1 MGEAENPRP
10 ARALGQRAAGVKLR
24 RRDAEPDTATGRR
37 SGLLTLSEPLLIQRS
52 MSVESNSRLRV
63 AIAGA
68 SGFVGR
74 HLIERLKLSAQVVAL
89 SRGSRDDGDG
99 VEWREADLF
108 SATSTMQALEGCD
121 VAIYLVHSMMPS
133 SRLFQGSF
141 RDTDLLL
148 ADNFAKAAMSNG
160 VRHVIYLGGLVP
172 EGALS
177 SHLSSRREVEDV
189 FNATGIPL
197 TVLRAGMIVGPG
209 GSSFEILHSLIAR
222 LPVMV
227 LPAWTQS
234 NTQAVFIDDVVD
246 VLTRAVSEPAF
257 QGRTLDLVNGERLT
271 YEALLRQTAEVLSVR
286 RHMLKV
292 PINST
297 GFSKLWVSLFSN
309 SAYELVSPLIDSL
322 RCDLPSPQPDPLIA
336 ASIRFPSYRAMAEES
351 LSRSPTPVAARPKRR
366 LKERHSVRSIQRLP
380 VVSGHDARWITEQ
393 YARWLPR
400 ALRGGLRVDHD
411 EAWER
416 LEFRFAWL
424 AWPLLVLQRQPAG
437 EGASRDKLHI
447 VGGLLSHTK
456 DTGWLE
462 FRQVQDGRF
471 TLAAIH
477 EFVPALPWYVY
488 RLTQAPI
495 HSWVMARFARFL
507 EATQQAELRAAT

>member
-1 MGEAENPRP
+1 M
-10 ARALGQRAAGVKLR
+10 
-24 RRDAEPDTATGRR
+24 
-37 SGLLTLSEPLLIQRS
+37 
-52 MSVESNSRLRV
+52 

-74 HLIERLKLSAQVVAL
+74 HLIDRLKRDEHVIAL
-89 SRGSRDDGDG
+89 SRGARAEDD

-108 SATSTMQALEGCD
+108 SATSTLQALQGCD

-148 ADNFAKAAMSNG
+148 ADNFAKAAVKNG
-160 VRHVIYLGGLVP
+160 VRHLIYLGGLVP

-209 GSSFEILHSLIAR
+209 GSSFEILHSLVLR
-222 LPVMV
+222 LPLMV

-234 NTQAVFIDDVVD
+234 TTQAVFIDDVVE
-246 VLTRAVSEPAF
+246 VLARALREPEF
-257 QGRTLDLVNGERLT
+257 RDRTLDLVNGEHLT

-286 RHMLKV
+286 RRMLKV
-292 PINST
+292 PIDST

-322 RCDLPSPQPDPLIA
+322 RCDLPSPTPDPLIVRSIQY
-336 ASIRFPSYRAMAEES
+336 ASYAEMARES
-351 LSRSPTPVAARPKRR
+351 LERSPRPVASRPKRR
-366 LKERHSVRSIQRLP
+366 LKESHSVRSIQRLP

-393 YARWLPR
+393 YARWLPG
-400 ALRGGLRVDHD
+400 ALRAGLRVDHD
-411 EAWER
+411 EARER
-416 LEFRFAWL
+416 LEFRFGWVP
-424 AWPLLVLQRQPAG
+424 WPLLVLQRQAG
-437 EGASRDKLHI
+437 PDAESRDKLHI
-447 VGGLLSHTK
+447 VGGLLSHTN

-462 FRQVQDGRF
+462 FRQVQDRRF

-495 HSWVMARFARFL
+495 HSWVMGRFARFL
-507 EATQQAELRAAT
+507 EASNRAEVTAAA

>member
-1 MGEAENPRP
+1 MKGTAE
-10 ARALGQRAAGVKLR
+10 
-24 RRDAEPDTATGRR
+24 
-37 SGLLTLSEPLLIQRS
+37 S
-52 MSVESNSRLRV
+52 SRRV

-74 HLIERLKLSAQVVAL
+74 HLIDRLKSDHSVVAL
-89 SRGSRDDGDG
+89 SRSARRAQAG
-99 VEWREADLF
+99 VEWRETDLF
-108 SATSTMQALEGCD
+108 SASSTVQALEGCE

-148 ADNFAKAAMSNG
+148 ADNFAKAALATG

-189 FNATGIPL
+189 FKATGIAV

-209 GSSFEILHSLIAR
+209 GSSFEILHSLVAR
-222 LPVMV
+222 LPLMV

-234 NTQAVFIDDVVD
+234 TTQAVFIEDVVD
-246 VLTRAVSEPAF
+246 VLSRAVSELQF
-257 QGRTLDLVNGERLT
+257 RDRTLDLVNGERLT
-271 YEALLRQTAEVLSVR
+271 YEGLLRQTADILSVR
-286 RHMLKV
+286 RRMLRV
-292 PINST
+292 PLNST

-322 RCDLPSPQPDPLIA
+322 RCDLPFSEPDPLIA
-336 ASIRFPSYRAMAEES
+336 RSIRYHSYAAMARETLERAPGP
-351 LSRSPTPVAARPKRR
+351 LSARPSRR
-366 LKERHSVRSIQRLP
+366 LKESRSVRSIQRLP
-380 VVSGHDARWITEQ
+380 VVDGHDARWITQQ
-393 YARWLPR
+393 YARWLPS
-400 ALRGGLRVDHD
+400 ALRAGLRVDYD
-411 EAWER
+411 EARER

-424 AWPLLVLQRQPAG
+424 PWPLLVLQRQLAG
-437 EGASRDKLHI
+437 EGPNRDKLHI
-447 VGGLLSHTK
+447 VGGVLSSTR

-495 HSWVMARFARFL
+495 HRWVMGRFARFL
-507 EATQQAELRAAT
+507 EATQRSELRPAT